1 MHLSNGSQDLILRS
15 VAVGP
20 CRLQRVSKDGC
31 KHNCS
36 NTEYAAILR
45 DGRTQARAAPQDEGW
60 DMPRE
65 KAVAPAR
72 GEGQD
77 AVAAVQSPGNIP
89 PRLGGKNRCHRNA
102 RPNLPPKLAGSVHW
116 RGCRRPLRD
125 LPVTRSAH

>member
-77 AVAAVQSPGNIP
+77 VVAAVRSPGNIS
-89 PRLGGKNRCHRNA
+89 PRLGGKTDVIGTLVPTSRQN
-102 RPNLPPKLAGSVHW
+102 W
-116 RGCRRPLRD
+116 RVPSIG
-125 LPVTRSAH
+125 VAVG